1 MRPIPDDDRFPSRK
15 NPRLKDFDYSLP
27 YYYFITVCTWD
38 KECIFGTAK
47 ELSPWGKIAK
57 ACIDEIERHFPGV
70 RVDKSV
76 VMPNH
81 VHMILALRGENPGF
95 PYIVA
100 AYKAA
105 VTRMIHK
112 TGPHR
117 KVWQASFHDHVIRN
131 RADYERIWLYIDA
144 NPQNWEKDCFF
155 EAHE

>member
-47 ELSPWGKIAK
+47 ELSPWGNIAR

-81 VHMILALRGENPGF
+81 VHMILTPQGQNPGI

-105 VTRMIHK
+105 VSRRVHK
-112 TGPHR
+112 TDPER
-117 KVWQASFHDHVIRN
+117 KIRQASFHDHVIRN
-131 RADYERIWLYIDA
+131 QADYERIWLYIDA

>member
-47 ELSPWGKIAK
+47 ELSPWGNIAR

-81 VHMILALRGENPGF
+81 VHMILALRGENPGV

-105 VTRMIHK
+105 VSRRVHK
-112 TGPHR
+112 TAAER
-117 KVWQASFHDHVIRN
+117 KGWQASFHDHVIRN
-131 RADYERIWLYIDA
+131 QADYERIWLYIDA